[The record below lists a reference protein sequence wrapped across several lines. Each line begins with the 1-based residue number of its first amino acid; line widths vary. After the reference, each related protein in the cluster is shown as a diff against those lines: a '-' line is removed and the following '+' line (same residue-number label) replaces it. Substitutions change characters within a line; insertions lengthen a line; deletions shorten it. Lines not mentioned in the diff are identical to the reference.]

1 MSHKAVHDKN
11 PFLYK
16 VMVLY
21 EMLFVNLIIRK
32 TVRRNGVL
40 AIVLV
45 GMLFLSDFSIKQ
57 DVLPNYN
64 ACQIIMLVIL
74 LSQWLGEQLLGNKTN
89 NR

>member
-64 ACQIIMLVIL
+64 AVIL
-74 LSQWLGEQLLGNKTN
+74 LSQWLGGQLLGNKIN

>member
-1 MSHKAVHDKN
+1 MSRKAVHDKN

-64 ACQIIMLVIL
+64 ACNITISMAGRTTIR
-74 LSQWLGEQLLGNKTN
+74 E
-89 NR
+89 